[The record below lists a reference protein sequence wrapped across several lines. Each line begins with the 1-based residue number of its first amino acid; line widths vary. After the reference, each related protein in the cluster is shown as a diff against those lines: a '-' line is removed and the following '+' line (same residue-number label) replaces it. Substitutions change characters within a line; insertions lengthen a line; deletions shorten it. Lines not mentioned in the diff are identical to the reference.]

1 MKRIALLLLSLF
13 VLVGCTTKMP
23 SLDTGFKQGLSKPVS
38 QSTNHKKR
46 FMRYY
51 TPPHVDVKKADTNST
66 LFTVEGFDV
75 LMRLSIDKI
84 VSENFDYDKKSET
97 EKTQDPV
104 FEDSASYIDIQD
116 ETRNMKVR
124 IYKMNEYYAIFLNN
138 ESVDMLAL
146 VPGTNVS
153 ITLESMVDILKTVVI
168 NKDVVVSAYSNKEIS
183 NYDSTYSE
191 FFEQTPPE
199 TGTLK
204 DMYEQ
209 LNPNRD

>member
-51 TPPHVDVKKADTNST
+51 TPPHVGVKKADTNST
-66 LFTVEGFDV
+66 LFTAEGFDV

-116 ETRNMKVR
+116 ESARHAGHAGAKQGGHYQLTIVSTRFNSLSR
-124 IYKMNEYYAIFLNN
+124 IERQRLIYNALDELMQTHIHALAIR
-138 ESVDMLAL
+138 AL
-146 VPGTNVS
+146 
-153 ITLESMVDILKTVVI
+153 
-168 NKDVVVSAYSNKEIS
+168 
-183 NYDSTYSE
+183 
-191 FFEQTPPE
+191 TPE
-199 TGTLK
+199 EL
-204 DMYEQ
+204 
-209 LNPNRD
+209 